1 MDHYI
6 GGWGTDKTDENNSHC
21 TCDNQEA
28 DHDNDKDSETKQN
41 KIFFVNKKYLFISLQ
56 EHLLWDKTE

>member
-6 GGWGTDKTDENNSHC
+6 GKWGTDKTDENNSHC

-41 KIFFVNKKYLFISLQ
+41 KIFFLNKKY
-56 EHLLWDKTE
+56 